1 MQKNDLNVL
10 GAFTNLLRAV
20 KEVNKLSSKSLENWP
35 TYAATMKK
43 ITQEGG
49 EKVYQCQALQKF

>member
-1 MQKNDLNVL
+1 MKVSVQAMYLYSQPTQAHNPVRR
-10 GAFTNLLRAV
+10 TV

-43 ITQEGG
+43 ITHEGG
-49 EKVYQCQALQKF
+49 E